1 MAVKIK
7 NYFYRV
13 ETIIG
18 LTICFMVLFI
28 GIRNPGAWSLNTV
41 FNMLRSAI
49 VPGIFAAGV
58 LMVLVSGGM
67 DVSFTYIAPAAAY
80 TTVVILEAYEYN
92 GSVLVPILLA
102 AVIGMLLGM
111 INGFLIAKYDFPAM
125 IVTLG
130 TGTAFQGIV
139 ICFVGSRHITKL
151 PGQMI
156 ELSRHSL
163 LEVNYLD
170 GSRGSMNITI
180 LVTIAVFLL
189 VWFLL
194 NKTMWGRGL
203 YAIGGS
209 KYAAESIGFNVKG
222 ILFTLYAFV
231 GALAGTAGIIFMSLN
246 RQANPHLMIGT
257 ELDVIAAVIL
267 GGASVSGGRGSVL
280 GAVLGLAL
288 MTVMNNSLI
297 LIGIPTAWQKAMVG
311 IVILAGTMIPIAVAR
326 SKKVS
331 K

>member
-1 MAVKIK
+1 MAVKLK
-7 NYFYRV
+7 GYFYRV

-18 LTICFMVLFI
+18 ITIIFMILFI
-28 GIRNPGAWSLNTV
+28 GMKNPEAWSMNTV

-80 TTVVILEAYEYN
+80 TTVVILEAAHYS
-92 GSVLVPILLA
+92 GSVLLPVIMA
-102 AVIGMLLGM
+102 SVIGMVLGM
-111 INGFLIAKYDFPAM
+111 VNGFLIAKYDFPAM

-130 TGTAFQGIV
+130 TGTAFHGMAV
-139 ICFVGSRHITKL
+139 CFVGSRHITKL

-156 ELSRHSL
+156 EFSKQSL
-163 LEVNYLD
+163 FTINYSD
-170 GSRGSMNITI
+170 GSKGGINIAI
-180 LVTIAVFLL
+180 LVTAAVLLL

-209 KYAAESIGFNVKG
+209 KQAAESVGYNVKG

-231 GALAGTAGIIFMSLN
+231 GGLAGIAGIIYMSLN
-246 RQANPHLMIGT
+246 RQANPHLMVGT

-267 GGASVSGGRGSVL
+267 GGASVAGGKGSML
-280 GAVLGLAL
+280 GAVLGLSL
-288 MTVMNNSLI
+288 MTMMNNSLI
-297 LIGIPTAWQKAMVG
+297 LIGIPTQWQKAMVG
-311 IVILAGTMIPIAVAR
+311 IVILAGTMIPILAAR
-326 SKKVS
+326 GRKVGR
-331 K
+331 